1 LTIGFDPEFA
11 DHLGLVD
18 NPKTR
23 TLVQTKL
30 HELGHNAVTV
40 RFIEAEAPVGR
51 ARPVTPEPV
60 AQGHSPASASRA
72 ESASAV
78 PAPARREAPAPVK
91 LSKEDFKND
100 ALIQKALEVF
110 KGQIVDVRT

>member
-1 LTIGFDPEFA
+1 A

-40 RFIEAEAPVGR
+40 RFIEVEAPVGR
-51 ARPVTPEPV
+51 ARPVKPEPV
-60 AQGHSPASASRA
+60 AQEHSPASASRA
-72 ESASAV
+72 ESASAA